1 MDLNSAFIDT
11 NLNKKQGAYLRLS
24 RVAENHS
31 FDKQTRYEASLVLLE
46 KAINDENLE

>member
-1 MDLNSAFIDT
+1 MDLNSAYIDT
-11 NLNKKQGAYLRLS
+11 NNKNQGAYLRLS

-46 KAINDENLE
+46 KAITDENLE